1 MQKNPAF
8 CAKIFLRKVTVMS
21 FIVAATTNSHKVEE
35 YKKLLAGVDVE
46 IKSLLDFP
54 NFPEVDEN
62 GSTFKE
68 NAAIKALAA
77 SKYCDAPAF
86 ADDSGLEVD
95 ALDGRPGI
103 YSSRYAASDPER
115 IAKLLGELEGKENRR
130 ARFVCAISIAFNGEV
145 LETFEGTVE
154 GTITAAPR
162 GEGGF
167 GYDPVFQ
174 PDGYDK
180 TFGDLSADIK
190 NSISHRAR
198 AFANAMDFV
207 ENELALLDGGGF

>member
-1 MQKNPAF
+1 
-8 CAKIFLRKVTVMS
+8 MS
-21 FIVAATTNSHKVEE
+21 YIVAATANLHKVEE
-35 YKKLLAGVDVE
+35 YKKLLGDMDVE
-46 IKSLLDFP
+46 IKSLADFP
-54 NFPEVDEN
+54 NFPEVEEN
-62 GSTFKE
+62 GTSFKE
-68 NAAIKALAA
+68 NAAIKAAAA
-77 SKYCDAPAF
+77 SKYCQAAAF

-103 YSSRYAASDPER
+103 YSSRYAANDAER

-154 GTITAAPR
+154 GTITLAPR
-162 GEGGF
+162 GDGGF

-174 PDGYDK
+174 PDGYDQ
-180 TFGDLSADIK
+180 TFGELPAEVK

-198 AFANAMDFV
+198 AFANAVDFV
-207 ENELALLDGGGF
+207 ENELAMLGDSF